1 MGMTMTQK
9 IMAKHAGLKEV
20 KAGQLITMDL
30 DLVMANDITG
40 PVSVL
45 EYEKGGFQQVSDAS
59 RIALVMDHFAP
70 NKDIKSAENCKVCRT
85 FAKRFG
91 IKHFYDTGKA
101 GIEHALAGAGTRG
114 VRGGNC
120 RSRFSYLHLWRTWG
134 IFDWCRVYGCDGG
147 DGDR

>member
-30 DLVMANDITG
+30 ALVMANDITG
-40 PVSVL
+40 PVSIL

-101 GIEHALAGAGTRG
+101 GIEHALLPEQGLVASGEAIVGADSHTCTYGALGAFSTG
-114 VRGGNC
+114 VG
-120 RSRFSYLHLWRTWG
+120 ST
-134 IFDWCRVYGCDGG
+134 DMAA
-147 DGDR
+147 